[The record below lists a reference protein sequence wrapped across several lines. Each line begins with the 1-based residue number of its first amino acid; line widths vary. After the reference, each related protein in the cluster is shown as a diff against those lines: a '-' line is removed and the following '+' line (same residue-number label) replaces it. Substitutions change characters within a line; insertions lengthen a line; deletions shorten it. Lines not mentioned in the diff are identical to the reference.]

1 MKLFK
6 KAGIDTRAIVEFC
19 LEKCIDNNYKDYY
32 EFRDKAE
39 EDCNDLLI
47 ALAARENYDHF
58 IELFPLSIFFS
69 GMRFG
74 AKYPREDFIAAYIVA
89 LHECDSLKSRADQ
102 LISEAWVSHWISF
115 PETRPRVD
123 ATGEPIILH
132 PLSALGNSGCD
143 SRYNLS
149 DYQ

>member
-1 MKLFK
+1 MKIFK
-6 KAGIDTRAIVEFC
+6 SVPVNTQAIIELC
-19 LEKCIDNNYKDYY
+19 LEKCIEDNYKNYY
-32 EFRDKAE
+32 EFRDKS
-39 EDCNDLLI
+39 EDMCSDFLI
-47 ALAARENYDHF
+47 ALAAREHHDHF
-58 IELFPLSIFFS
+58 IELFPISYYFS
-69 GMRFG
+69 NMRFG
-74 AKYPREDFIAAYIVA
+74 GKHAREDFIAAYIVA

-123 ATGEPIILH
+123 ATGEPTILT
-132 PLSALGNSGCD
+132 PLSGLGNSGCD